1 MSSYVALAMMIS
13 GLDFEVMTNENT
25 DPLAHF
31 TAATFSFKSD
41 KFGDLDSLSTHF
53 IFFSPSRVDGILDWT
68 CYIHNKPSICVIYPP
83 FF

>member
-13 GLDFEVMTNENT
+13 GLDFEVITNENT

-41 KFGDLDSLSTHF
+41 RPDSVGKVC
-53 IFFSPSRVDGILDWT
+53 SPSR
-68 CYIHNKPSICVIYPP
+68 C
-83 FF
+83 